1 MKKAYLFDLDGTLLD
16 TLRDL
21 AESVN
26 YILDKYGYPR
36 HTTEQ
41 IRQMLGN
48 GARNLM
54 RLALPPETEE
64 AQLEIC
70 LADYKD
76 YYEQHCQDHSCPFP
90 GIEELLSALRQRGAQ
105 VAILSNKPDGATK
118 RLCAEYFP
126 GIHAQGQTETVRR
139 KPAPDGVLAILKELK
154 VSREDAVYI
163 GDSEVDLETARN
175 CEMDSII
182 VTWGFRDREQ
192 LLRSGAKCLVDRP
205 EEILEVI

>member
-26 YILDKYGYPR
+26 YILNKYGYPG

-70 LADYKD
+70 LADYKA

-139 KPAPDGVLAILKELK
+139 KPAPDGVLAILKELN

-163 GDSEVDLETARN
+163 GDSEVDLETAHN